1 MENGVDGVSDAFSR
15 EAAKA
20 KHRLHDY
27 CQAVS
32 RLEGRITNLPGD
44 LMGEEFAR
52 WMEDESRRLDGA
64 EAALTA
70 TLNEMRN
77 HLKLV
82 TRYYQKYSYW
92 EDIEILERERIH
104 TRKRRDVVETHYR
117 SLCEGKAQHDR
128 SGVSEDPPLQSR
140 FR

>member
-20 KHRLHDY
+20 KHCLHDY

-32 RLEGRITNLPGD
+32 SLEGRITDLSGD
-44 LMGEEFAR
+44 LMGEDFAQ
-52 WMEDESRRLDGA
+52 WMEDESRRLDAA
-64 EAALTA
+64 EAALTE
-70 TLNEMRN
+70 TLNEMRT
-77 HLKLV
+77 HMKLV
-82 TRYYQKYSYW
+82 TRYYQKYSYR
-92 EDIEILERERIH
+92 EDIEVFERDRIH

-128 SGVSEDPPLQSR
+128 SGVSEDAPLQSR